1 MKLLLSMVVISV
13 AWLGLT
19 VDDGPDLTGVKCI
32 VRGNVAAKADKSSDY
47 QKGHVY
53 FCCGNCKAKFDA
65 DPGKFAVKA
74 NHQLALTG
82 QYVQVASPFG
92 GKCAEGMSTKVGG
105 VEVCFSNEKDLK
117 KVNDAPD
124 LAAKA
129 KMVFGKKAFAKAFKP
144 KQNIDLTGV
153 KCMMMP
159 AKNVTAKQAVDYKD
173 GQVFFCCKRCAG
185 KFASDPSKFAEMANQ
200 QLVAT
205 GQYQQTGC
213 PISGGDVDDEAVV
226 SVNGVDVKFC
236 CGNCVKKV
244 ESQSDDAAKAGLV
257 FSDKSFNKGFEKK

>member
-13 AWLGLT
+13 AWLGLA

-47 QKGHVY
+47 HNGHVY

-65 DPGKFAVKA
+65 DPGKFTVKA

-105 VEVCFSNEKDLK
+105 VEVCFGNEKDLK
-117 KVNDAPD
+117 KVNAATD

-144 KQNIDLTGV
+144 KQNVDLTGGQMHDDVGKKMLRRNRPSIIKTV
-153 KCMMMP
+153 KFSFVARNALASLQAIHPNSPRWPTSNWLQP
-159 AKNVTAKQAVDYKD
+159 ANISKRAVL
-173 GQVFFCCKRCAG
+173 F
-185 KFASDPSKFAEMANQ
+185 P
-200 QLVAT
+200 VAT
-205 GQYQQTGC
+205 SM
-213 PISGGDVDDEAVV
+213 PKRLS
-226 SVNGVDVKFC
+226 
-236 CGNCVKKV
+236 
-244 ESQSDDAAKAGLV
+244 L
-257 FSDKSFNKGFEKK
+257 